1 MLVMRPNKD
10 GSFGTPRQ
18 RANNVVQ
25 RPSVHCLLGKILPFA
40 TRFLEQSHQR
50 PFPLRVVPF
59 ILLQPAF
66 HHLARRR
73 RNTDRGLLPCNRAR
87 RQNRHGQAGQPPSF
101 IAKLSP
107 FFSCQTHLCCP
118 THFFLNSTCK
128 HQVSPLAS
136 PRVCPNSPSRHYQV
150 HCPPPTPPPAGIGF
164 PHKKTEHHP
173 QIGSINEER
182 CVFGRTL
189 APYSRQRESWER
201 GFGLQGGETPISG
214 LLLKCSNCLSRPGS
228 RLAPLAGAYITRPSI
243 PRRTL
248 SVNTIRPSL
257 FGAARRGTACGQR
270 RHACVDMGT
279 LVF

>member
-87 RQNRHGQAGQPPSF
+87 RQNRPGQEGQPPSF
-101 IAKLSP
+101 LAKLSP
-107 FFSCQTHLCCP
+107 VFSCQTHLCCP
-118 THFFLNSTCK
+118 THFFLNL
-128 HQVSPLAS
+128 LAS
-136 PRVCPNSPSRHYQV
+136 IKFLRLPLRASALIPHPGTIKSIARHLLPPRWNRIPPQKDRTSPANRQYKRGEVRFWPNFSAIFTAERILGAWLRSSRWRDAHFWTVVEVQ
-150 HCPPPTPPPAGIGF
+150 
-164 PHKKTEHHP
+164 
-173 QIGSINEER
+173 Q
-182 CVFGRTL
+182 
-189 APYSRQRESWER
+189 
-201 GFGLQGGETPISG
+201 
-214 LLLKCSNCLSRPGS
+214 LLKQ
-228 RLAPLAGAYITRPSI
+228 
-243 PRRTL
+243 
-248 SVNTIRPSL
+248 
-257 FGAARRGTACGQR
+257 ARFQTGTARGCVYYPPFNPAADVVGEHDQAFSFWGSSA
-270 RHACVDMGT
+270 RHCLRPEATC
-279 LVF
+279 LR